1 MRAIFMI
8 PTKPPPTFTHPEDY
22 SDGMN
27 DFLKK
32 CLVKDPAQRSSA
44 KQLLTHPWVA
54 KTCDEFERNKG
65 CSSLLAQLV
74 EHSMEA
80 IQAFRE
86 KEEEEGDSGS
96 GSDSSDDDTSDR
108 SPAGTKSS
116 NNTACGDDQL
126 PPTSEDWD
134 SGTMVMT
141 PSSNGSG
148 GSGDQLPPTS
158 EDWDSGT
165 MVMTGASKS
174 SSSSGSGSGGGDQL
188 PPTSD
193 DWDSGTMVMTGDSA
207 IRTSRGD
214 YATGTMVMVGGR
226 EDEDESGASGTSSG
240 SKNTTLA
247 EARRKFEAEEEATA
261 ARVREVEDTAYGNYL
276 KTKQQHR
283 EALAKMDGEC
293 FS

>member
-116 NNTACGDDQL
+116 NNTACGD
-126 PPTSEDWD
+126 
-134 SGTMVMT
+134 
-141 PSSNGSG
+141 
-148 GSGDQLPPTS
+148 DQLPPTS